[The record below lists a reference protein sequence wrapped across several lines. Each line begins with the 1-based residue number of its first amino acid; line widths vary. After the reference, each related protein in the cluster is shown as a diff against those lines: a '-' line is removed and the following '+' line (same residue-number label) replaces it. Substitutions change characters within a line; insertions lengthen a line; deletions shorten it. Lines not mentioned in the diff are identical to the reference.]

1 MLRDDYQYDIP
12 PVDEPAW
19 GAPPAGLGPVG
30 GRPVTVPMTA
40 EGPWERPGGEVA
52 VPVGPARLAGRLVLS
67 PGAGSLVVLAHG
79 SGCSRHSP
87 RNRRLAA
94 ALGRAGL
101 GTLLLDLLTSGE
113 ERLPDAL
120 FDIPLLAGRL
130 GETTRWLGRETGLPV
145 GLLGAGTTAGAVLEA
160 AAWGD
165 AHAVVC
171 CGGRPDLAGPAALA
185 RVRAPTLFVVGALDA
200 RVLGLNRL
208 AAGQLRCEHRL
219 AVVPGATRLFTEPGA
234 LDAVA
239 RLAAGWFTAHRPVR
253 V

>member
-1 MLRDDYQYDIP
+1 M
-12 PVDEPAW
+12 
-19 GAPPAGLGPVG
+19 
-30 GRPVTVPMTA
+30 
-40 EGPWERPGGEVA
+40 
-52 VPVGPARLAGRLVLS
+52 PVGPARLTGRLVLP

-79 SGCSRHSP
+79 SGCSRYSP
-87 RNRRLAA
+87 RNRHLAA

-113 ERLPDAL
+113 ERAPDAL

-130 GETTRWLGRETGLPV
+130 SETTRWLARETGLPV
-145 GLLGAGTTAGAVLEA
+145 GLLGAGTSAGAVLEA
-160 AAWGD
+160 AAGD
-165 AHAVVC
+165 GGVHAVVC

-208 AAGQLRCEHRL
+208 AAGRLRCEHRL

-234 LDAVA
+234 LEAVA
-239 RLAAGWFTAHRPVR
+239 RLAAGWFTAHRPRPAMV
-253 V
+253 